1 MISKM
6 ERMCRPSCEAF
17 CKKQRSAAT
26 YFKNVDPA
34 SSSLA
39 ESDSRAFT
47 SKTWRSKEALSTSL
61 SLSYPQHSLP
71 DVLPLLGSSALGF
84 QLLHP
89 HPTQAPFELVG
100 KPALPRIRICKLT
113 QDTQVSCNWTW
124 LSNVSSSNLSRVQ
137 AFLLFG
143 FLSALNIKKKLEF
156 ATCSSCSTLRVVAE
170 FLAGKWVLVH
180 N

>member
-1 MISKM
+1 MQETKECGHILQK
-6 ERMCRPSCEAF
+6 CRSCLKLIGGKRLSCF
-17 CKKQRSAAT
+17 
-26 YFKNVDPA
+26 YLKNVEKQG
-34 SSSLA
+34 SSLYI
-39 ESDSRAFT
+39 
-47 SKTWRSKEALSTSL
+47 SL